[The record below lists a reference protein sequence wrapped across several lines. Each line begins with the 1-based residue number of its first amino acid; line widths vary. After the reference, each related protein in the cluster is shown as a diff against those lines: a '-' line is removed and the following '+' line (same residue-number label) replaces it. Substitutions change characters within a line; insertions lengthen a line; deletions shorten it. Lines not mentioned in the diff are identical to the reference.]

1 MILNLTSPAPNNG
14 SFGALHHI
22 LRNPSTVARVQGN
35 KNDGNT
41 TKVKASEFVKAVDNA
56 ACHKLCSFLPEKVM
70 HNSSERC
77 TNKNLKSFPINILKI
92 FCHLIFLSKLWL
104 IVRNPR
110 SVSLLLPKRSETN
123 TGLWQWLW
131 VHHHQLYSSPYSAS
145 SLNFYIKFMHFSS
158 KNKS

>member
-70 HNSSERC
+70 CNTSERC
-77 TNKNLKSFPINILKI
+77 TNKNSKSFIQYFKDILPFNI
-92 FCHLIFLSKLWL
+92 SKQALAHCQKPT
-104 IVRNPR
+104 VRLT
-110 SVSLLLPKRSETN
+110 SLT
-123 TGLWQWLW
+123 
-131 VHHHQLYSSPYSAS
+131 
-145 SLNFYIKFMHFSS
+145 
-158 KNKS
+158 

>member
-1 MILNLTSPAPNNG
+1 MNLTSPAPNNG

-77 TNKNLKSFPINILKI
+77 INKNLKSFPINILKI

-110 SVSLLLPKRSETN
+110 SETNMAVGPQSPTLLKSILSFKSEFLPKIYALFFQ
-123 TGLWQWLW
+123 G
-131 VHHHQLYSSPYSAS
+131 
-145 SLNFYIKFMHFSS
+145 
-158 KNKS
+158 

>member
-70 HNSSERC
+70 RNTSERC
-77 TNKNLKSFPINILKI
+77 TNKNSKSFI
-92 FCHLIFLSKLWL
+92 
-104 IVRNPR
+104 
-110 SVSLLLPKRSETN
+110 
-123 TGLWQWLW
+123 
-131 VHHHQLYSSPYSAS
+131 PY
-145 SLNFYIKFMHFSS
+145 F
-158 KNKS
+158 